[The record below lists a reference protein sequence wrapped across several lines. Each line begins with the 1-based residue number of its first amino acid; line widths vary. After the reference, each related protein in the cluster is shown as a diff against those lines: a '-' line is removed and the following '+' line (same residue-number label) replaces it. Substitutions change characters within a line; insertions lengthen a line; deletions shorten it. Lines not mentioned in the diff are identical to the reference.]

1 MLVDVDRRRQCLDS
15 TPAVRPATRAC
26 AAGPIHPP
34 WKRSSPSDD
43 IEWQAIG
50 GRFRGAN
57 AGRTYL
63 QDWFRHFDDLAVE
76 VLEFIDLGND
86 RVVNWVRLRGRS
98 KGSGI
103 EPPPAYFATVIEL
116 RDGKIARAVEYAT
129 LEEAVQAASV
139 SP

>member
-1 MLVDVDRRRQCLDS
+1 MSGKSVRLVE
-15 TPAVRPATRAC
+15 
-26 AAGPIHPP
+26 AAFDELA
-34 WKRSSPSDD
+34 RSGVEAFANYWADD